1 MEIPGFVDLQVN
13 GYKNIEFSDSDLTEE
28 RFRYACKE
36 LLGHGVAAFLP
47 TVICTTDEIYEQNL
61 SIIAKVL
68 SSGEFEGRLL
78 GIHAEGPFISR
89 EPGAVGGHNVDCV
102 RDCSIDLLDKLQD
115 WADGHIKLITV
126 AAELESAEVICKRA
140 IEKGMVVSLGHH
152 LAEPAD
158 LKRMAAAGA
167 TALTHLGNGMP
178 NMSPRHDNPLWAG
191 AAEEELVA
199 MLITDGHHLPA
210 PVIKTV
216 IRAKGVEDI
225 VVVSDQSALA
235 GMPPG
240 EYFLKTDR
248 KVVLEK
254 DGRLHNPDEGC
265 LAGSSSTIFECMN
278 YLASLRFLE
287 IDELLEV
294 GFYGPLR
301 LIDVDPNLI
310 SANVSVKYD
319 EDASVFELL

>member
-1 MEIPGFVDLQVN
+1 
-13 GYKNIEFSDSDLTEE
+13 
-28 RFRYACKE
+28 
-36 LLGHGVAAFLP
+36 
-47 TVICTTDEIYEQNL
+47 
-61 SIIAKVL
+61 
-68 SSGEFEGRLL
+68 
-78 GIHAEGPFISR
+78 
-89 EPGAVGGHNVDCV
+89 
-102 RDCSIDLLDKLQD
+102 
-115 WADGHIKLITV
+115 
-126 AAELESAEVICKRA
+126 
-140 IEKGMVVSLGHH
+140 
-152 LAEPAD
+152 
-158 LKRMAAAGA
+158 
-167 TALTHLGNGMP
+167 MP

-254 DGRLHNPDEGC
+254 DGRLHNPDKGC